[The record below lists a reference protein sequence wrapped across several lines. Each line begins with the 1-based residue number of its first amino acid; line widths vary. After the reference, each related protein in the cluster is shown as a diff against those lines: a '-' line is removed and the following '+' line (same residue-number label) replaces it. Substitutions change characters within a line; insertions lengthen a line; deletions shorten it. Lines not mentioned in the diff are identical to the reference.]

1 MKIRILNPIFHGNL
15 FWDCLSKDISD
26 IVRKFAAIVAARG
39 IHVEKILVYGSYAS
53 NRQRDDSD
61 LDVAIISPD
70 FGKDRLDEGVMLNK
84 LAWRVDARLHP
95 VPFSTEA
102 FLYDSWVPLI
112 HEIRTNGIEIQ

>member
-1 MKIRILNPIFHGNL
+1 MV
-15 FWDCLSKDISD
+15 SKDVSD

-95 VPFSTEA
+95 VPLSTEA
-102 FLYDSWVPLI
+102 FLHDSWVPLI
-112 HEIRTNGIEIQ
+112 HEIKTNGIEIQ